1 MDGSSLGAAPRD
13 SFNDN
18 MKSLGQSL
26 NDITDRRKGA
36 AHKHPGCNPVHQG
49 CNPVHSGCNPVQ
61 SDVSGNSTCTGV
73 ADRSLFSGAGRGRG
87 RGVALA
93 ANPSGDVGRGRG
105 RGFGLAFTPEL
116 KRESEA
122 TKRKLAS
129 DPVPGGKAR

>member
-36 AHKHPGCNPVHQG
+36 AHKPEAATTQAATLCMKPV

-61 SDVSGNSTCTGV
+61 SDVSGLKLYVYRRRRQVPFFWSRPW
-73 ADRSLFSGAGRGRG
+73 AREGRRL
-87 RGVALA
+87 R
-93 ANPSGDVGRGRG
+93 R
-105 RGFGLAFTPEL
+105 
-116 KRESEA
+116 
-122 TKRKLAS
+122 
-129 DPVPGGKAR
+129 

>member
-1 MDGSSLGAAPRD
+1 ML
-13 SFNDN
+13 
-18 MKSLGQSL
+18 K
-26 NDITDRRKGA
+26 
-36 AHKHPGCNPVHQG
+36 PVHQG

-61 SDVSGNSTCTGV
+61 SECPVCNSTCTGV

-93 ANPSGDVGRGRG
+93 ANPLGDFGRGRG
-105 RGFGLAFTPEL
+105 RGFGQAATPEL

-129 DPVPGGKAR
+129 GPAPGGKAR